1 MRNISV
7 ILALA
12 LVAGASLSAQAA
24 GKKDKKQGKKATTTV
39 VKQPVALN
47 TANDSLSYASGQ
59 ALTRGMM
66 DYVIAQLKVDTT
78 YMADF
83 IGGIREGLTGGVTS
97 QQKAVEAGHRI
108 ANMVKEDMLPRM
120 KADMGKMGV
129 EIDSLLLTRGFVDAV
144 ENDTTVFTLDKAIG
158 YQEKEIRGIQKRIAD
173 EKRAEG
179 KAWLDANAKK
189 EGVKVTPSGLQ
200 YRIIREGNGAVAA
213 NDEEVEVKYEGRL
226 IDGTVFDSS
235 YTRNPQ
241 TTSFRPSQVI
251 KGWTEALKMMPEGS
265 EWEVYIPQE
274 LAYGERQAGKIPPYS
289 TLIFKLEVV
298 KVKKDE
304 KPAEDAKD
312 GKKDN
317 KKATKAKQ
325 TPKAR
330 K

>member
-1 MRNISV
+1 MIRNISA

-12 LVAGASLSAQAA
+12 LVASASLSAQAA
-24 GKKDKKQGKKATTTV
+24 GKKDKKQGKNATPTE
-39 VKQPVALN
+39 VKQPVVLN

-66 DYVIAQLKVDTT
+66 NYVIAQLKVDTT

-83 IGGIREGLTGGVTS
+83 IGGIREGLTGGITS
-97 QQKAVEAGHRI
+97 RQKAVEAGHRI

-120 KADMGKMGV
+120 KADMKNMGAD
-129 EIDSLLLTRGFVDAV
+129 IDSMLLARGFVDAV
-144 ENDTTVFTLDKAIG
+144 ENDTTVFSLDKAIE
-158 YQEKEIRGIQKRIAD
+158 YQEKKITALQKHIAD
-173 EKRAEG
+173 EKLAEG

-189 EGVKVTPSGLQ
+189 EGVKQTPSGLQ
-200 YRIIREGNGAVAA
+200 YKIIREGNGAVAA

-235 YTRNPQ
+235 YKRDPQ

-304 KPAEDAKD
+304 KPAENVKD
-312 GKKDN
+312 SKKT
-317 KKATKAKQ
+317 TKTKQ
-325 TPKAR
+325 TAKT
-330 K
+330 KK

>member
-1 MRNISV
+1 
-7 ILALA
+7 
-12 LVAGASLSAQAA
+12 
-24 GKKDKKQGKKATTTV
+24 
-39 VKQPVALN
+39 
-47 TANDSLSYASGQ
+47 
-59 ALTRGMM
+59 
-66 DYVIAQLKVDTT
+66 
-78 YMADF
+78 
-83 IGGIREGLTGGVTS
+83 
-97 QQKAVEAGHRI
+97 
-108 ANMVKEDMLPRM
+108 MLFRS
-120 KADMGKMGV
+120 KMGV

-158 YQEKEIRGIQKRIAD
+158 YQEKEIRDIQKRIAD

>member
-1 MRNISV
+1 M
-7 ILALA
+7 
-12 LVAGASLSAQAA
+12 
-24 GKKDKKQGKKATTTV
+24 
-39 VKQPVALN
+39 
-47 TANDSLSYASGQ
+47 
-59 ALTRGMM
+59 
-66 DYVIAQLKVDTT
+66 
-78 YMADF
+78 
-83 IGGIREGLTGGVTS
+83 
-97 QQKAVEAGHRI
+97 
-108 ANMVKEDMLPRM
+108 
-120 KADMGKMGV
+120 
-129 EIDSLLLTRGFVDAV
+129 
-144 ENDTTVFTLDKAIG
+144 
-158 YQEKEIRGIQKRIAD
+158 
-173 EKRAEG
+173 
-179 KAWLDANAKK
+179 
-189 EGVKVTPSGLQ
+189 TPSGLQ

>member
-1 MRNISV
+1 
-7 ILALA
+7 
-12 LVAGASLSAQAA
+12 
-24 GKKDKKQGKKATTTV
+24 
-39 VKQPVALN
+39 
-47 TANDSLSYASGQ
+47 
-59 ALTRGMM
+59 
-66 DYVIAQLKVDTT
+66 
-78 YMADF
+78 
-83 IGGIREGLTGGVTS
+83 
-97 QQKAVEAGHRI
+97 
-108 ANMVKEDMLPRM
+108 M

-158 YQEKEIRGIQKRIAD
+158 YQEKEIRAIQKRIAD

-289 TLIFKLEVV
+289 TLIFKREEV
-298 KVKKDE
+298 KVKKHGLSQE
-304 KPAEDAKD
+304 PAVQEGQEGQEGQQESHQ
-312 GKKDN
+312 GK
-317 KKATKAKQ
+317 AE
-325 TPKAR
+325 PKG
-330 K
+330 KEINLV

>member
-1 MRNISV
+1 MNKLSY
-7 ILALA
+7 ALGIGIGTQLSQLGTKEIVLDDFVMA
-12 LVAGASLSAQAA
+12 IKDVLEGNESKLSQSEAQKIVNNFFKQKEEEEMERRRVAGEAAMEA
-24 GKKDKKQGKKATTTV
+24 GKKYLEENLKNPK
-39 VKQPVALN
+39 
-47 TANDSLSYASGQ
+47 
-59 ALTRGMM
+59 
-66 DYVIAQLKVDTT
+66 VIQ
-78 YMADF
+78 
-83 IGGIREGLTGGVTS
+83 
-97 QQKAVEAGHRI
+97 
-108 ANMVKEDMLPRM
+108 
-120 KADMGKMGV
+120 
-129 EIDSLLLTRGFVDAV
+129 
-144 ENDTTVFTLDKAIG
+144 
-158 YQEKEIRGIQKRIAD
+158 
-173 EKRAEG
+173 
-179 KAWLDANAKK
+179 
-189 EGVKVTPSGLQ
+189 TPSGLQ

>member
-83 IGGIREGLTGGVTS
+83 IGGIREGLTSGVTS

-108 ANMVKEDMLPRM
+108 ANMVREDMLPRM

-158 YQEKEIRGIQKRIAD
+158 YQEKEIRAIQKRIAD

-179 KAWLDANAKK
+179 KAWLDTNAKK

-200 YRIIREGNGAVAA
+200 YEVLESGKGDSPKASDN
-213 NDEEVEVKYEGRL
+213 VEVHYTGKL

-235 YTRNPQ
+235 VERGVPA
-241 TTSFRPSQVI
+241 SFGVTQVI
-251 KGWTEALKMMPEGS
+251 PGWVEALQLMHEGDK
-265 EWEVYIPQE
+265 WRLYIPSD
-274 LAYGERQAGKIPPYS
+274 LAYGPNGAGGVIGPNM
-289 TLIFKLEVV
+289 TLIFDVELLRVI
-298 KVKKDE
+298 KK
-304 KPAEDAKD
+304 
-312 GKKDN
+312 
-317 KKATKAKQ
+317 
-325 TPKAR
+325 
-330 K
+330 